1 MHIERIPI
9 TLWLIEDDEPY
20 RNAIV
25 KLIGQTQDMECTL
38 AVSSCEEA
46 LNAFDSESLPDVVLM
61 DIGLPGMNGIEGTRR
76 VKSIA
81 PSAQVIMLT
90 VFQDDEKVFNA
101 ICAGASGYLLK
112 SAPAQEVI
120 QSIKTVVQGGS
131 PINAR
136 IARKVLDMFS
146 HVNAPQNDYGL
157 TQREREVLHLLIEG
171 QSMKQIADSLII
183 GYHTVDTHVRNVYSK
198 LQVHSRAG
206 AVAKAI
212 KEKL

>member
-1 MHIERIPI
+1 MHTERIPT

-46 LNAFDSESLPDVVLM
+46 LNAFDRESLPDVVLM
-61 DIGLPGMNGIEGTRR
+61 DIGLPGMNGIEGTRH

>member
-1 MHIERIPI
+1 MHAEQIPI

-61 DIGLPGMNGIEGTRR
+61 DIGLPGMNGIEGTRH